1 MDGLCSKTITLK
13 FWLRANIVRA
23 HTWSEQ
29 PWYFPD
35 MSCLC
40 SKHYIYIPVQI
51 VDAYLSYV
59 LLFQETEWLTAVHG
73 LDGKCRPPQ
82 RQSLSSDVAL
92 CRRRSFGRVLL
103 DYIRDAKH
111 HWSSFEDL
119 QGTTLTRF
127 LQWPRCQTTM
137 HHNDWWLRRREKFHQ
152 NGLFRHSGT
161 TLLVPRPAGDGFGM
175 PSLKFCMVIDM
186 ICSTCSSGWCTLIA
200 VKSWMNSM
208 KLEYS
213 QMWLKG
219 ILDSQHIL
227 LSSIPAKTCGL
238 FANAVDC

>member
-1 MDGLCSKTITLK
+1 MS
-13 FWLRANIVRA
+13 
-23 HTWSEQ
+23 
-29 PWYFPD
+29 
-35 MSCLC
+35 MSCWQN
-40 SKHYIYIPVQI
+40 KHTYIRTYVHAYMHTYIHTYNYIPVQI

-82 RQSLSSDVAL
+82 RQSISSDDAL
-92 CRRRSFGRVLL
+92 CRTRSSHRVLL

-127 LQWPRCQTTM
+127 LHWPRCQTTM

-161 TLLVPRPAGDGFGM
+161 TLHVPRPAGNVEMALGCQVWN
-175 PSLKFCMVIDM
+175 SAWW
-186 ICSTCSSGWCTLIA
+186 STRS
-200 VKSWMNSM
+200 VPPV
-208 KLEYS
+208 
-213 QMWLKG
+213 Q
-219 ILDSQHIL
+219 
-227 LSSIPAKTCGL
+227 
-238 FANAVDC
+238 AVDVRW